1 MDSSTERFTEIMGQ
15 FLREAMRQAD
25 QPRAAEQAAANS
37 DDSELPE
44 VA

>member
-1 MDSSTERFTEIMGQ
+1 MDSSTERFTEIIGQ

-25 QPRAAEQAAANS
+25 QPRAEQAAANS
-37 DDSELPE
+37 DESELPE